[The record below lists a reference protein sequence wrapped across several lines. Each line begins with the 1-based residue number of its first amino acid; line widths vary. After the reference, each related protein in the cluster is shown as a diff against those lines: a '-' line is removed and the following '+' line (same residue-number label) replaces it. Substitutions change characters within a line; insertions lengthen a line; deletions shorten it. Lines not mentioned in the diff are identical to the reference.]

1 MTTCLNP
8 DTVPLYRQAAG
19 DLSSLFI
26 PVCEPGGAGNPHAAL
41 PYHRG
46 GEEYGS
52 WTWPGPGTK
61 HRTGC
66 ERKKKKKSILQAG
79 FTSPL
84 QIYSE
89 CLRLTN
95 LK

>member
-66 ERKKKKKSILQAG
+66 ERKKKKKKH
-79 FTSPL
+79 SPSRFYFSTANIFRMSKID
-84 QIYSE
+84 QS
-89 CLRLTN
+89 
-95 LK
+95 